1 MLSIGSSSSS
11 MTLSSYNPAADR
23 PATAAELRD
32 FQARIAAEITRLQ
45 ASGATDSVTS
55 ARIQNLQ
62 KITQYVQLILDKVSD
77 KTMPENQIPIMKSQ
91 IESTLRALSSNSA
104 LPDIFVGTQLDS
116 FIRNLLPGNLANDP
130 EVTKTIAEYIKS
142 MTSNLSWSFGVNYTS
157 EAEQQIAQYYNTIAS
172 QGGAELTNANLALA
186 GTSLNAQPNSYGS
199 TQQAS
204 DEFANTPHE
213 ACRGPAK
220 FDWKKRSQEIC
231 RALKARNE
239 RTEDY
244 GCMPENVQVGPNFS
258 YRGYARMVCER
269 VGANYD
275 TGLGSLVGCPP
286 LDWPGWQS
294 R

>member
-1 MLSIGSSSSS
+1 MGSSSSS
-11 MTLSSYNPAADR
+11 MTGSYISAVDR

-32 FQARIAAEITRLQ
+32 FQARISAEITRLQ

-62 KITQYVQLILDKVSD
+62 KITQYIQLILDKVSD

-91 IESTLRALSSNSA
+91 IDITLRALSGNSA
-104 LPDIFVGTQLDS
+104 LPDIFVGTQLDN
-116 FIRNLLPGNLANDP
+116 FIRGLLPDNLANDP
-130 EVTKTIAEYIKS
+130 EVTKTIADYIKS
-142 MTSNLSWSFGVNYTS
+142 MTNNLSWSFGVNYTS
-157 EAEQQIAQYYNTIAS
+157 EAEKQIAQYYNSIAS
-172 QGGAELTNANLALA
+172 QGGDELSNANLALA
-186 GTSLNAQPNSYGS
+186 GTSLNAQPDSYGS

-220 FDWKKRSQEIC
+220 FDWKKRSHEIC
-231 RALKARNE
+231 RALKARGEN
-239 RTEDY
+239 TDDY

-258 YRGYARMVCER
+258 YRGYARMICDR